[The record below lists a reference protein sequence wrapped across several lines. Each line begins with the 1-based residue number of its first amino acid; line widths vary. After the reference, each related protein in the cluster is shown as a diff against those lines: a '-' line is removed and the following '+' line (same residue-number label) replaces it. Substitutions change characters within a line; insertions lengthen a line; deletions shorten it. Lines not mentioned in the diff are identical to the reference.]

1 MKQLFFLI
9 AFIAFLG
16 SVSAQAPQG
25 INFQGVARN
34 ADKSPKP
41 AGTSIQIEFKIW
53 DAPNLGNLLYHEK
66 QTQTTNGVGLFTCII
81 GNGNVQ
87 PGSGL
92 FSNIPWATGQK
103 YLEVFVDNQSSARQ
117 LMASVPYALFAA
129 SGNQG
134 PQGIQGPQGNPGA
147 QGPTGAT
154 GAQGATGATGP
165 QGLQGLAGATGATGP
180 QGQPGPAYVPDIVI
194 IEEVKPTSVLPVPL
208 TPFEDFS
215 WNQRNFTNQTV
226 PPNNFVT
233 LNGANI
239 KFLQT
244 GTYLISASAPAYKSG
259 RHKLCLRET
268 PSGSGTIKI
277 TGTSEYSDAVPVSG
291 SVYGITTRSVV
302 LGKLVV
308 DNLNVQ
314 YVLDHYIEQN
324 TGGVDGFGVRSNIP
338 NVSEVFAQIM
348 IQKIQ

>member
-1 MKQLFFLI
+1 MKQLFSLI
-9 AFIAFLG
+9 AFLAFLG
-16 SVSAQAPQG
+16 FVSAQAPQG

-34 ADKSPKP
+34 SDKSPKA
-41 AGTSIQIEFKIW
+41 AGTQIQIEFKIW
-53 DAPNLGNLLYHEK
+53 DAPNGGNLLYDET
-66 QTQTTNGVGLFTCII
+66 QTKTTNGVGLFTAVI
-81 GNGNVQ
+81 GQGNPVS
-87 PGSGL
+87 GS
-92 FSNIPWATGQK
+92 FANIPWAIGQK
-103 YLEVFVDNQSSARQ
+103 HLEVFVGNESSARQ

-134 PQGIQGPQGNPGA
+134 PQGIQGQQGIPGA
-147 QGPTGAT
+147 QGATGAT

-165 QGLQGLAGATGATGP
+165 QGLQGLTGATGAQGP
-180 QGQPGPAYVPDIVI
+180 IGPVFVPDIVI
-194 IEEVKPTSVLPVPL
+194 IEEIKPTSVAPVPL
-208 TPFEDFS
+208 TLFSDNS
-215 WNQRNFTNQTV
+215 WNQRNFTGQTV
-226 PPNNFVT
+226 PTNSFVT

-239 KFLQT
+239 QFLQT

-277 TGTSEYSDAVPVSG
+277 TGTSERNDAVPVSG

-308 DNLNVQ
+308 NNLNVQ